1 MKYMQEGVLMGE
13 GRRESSWGRGME
25 EGSGSK
31 GKCMP
36 DP

>member
-1 MKYMQEGVLMGE
+1 MKYMQEGRLMGE
-13 GRRESSWGRGME
+13 GRRESSGRRDME

-31 GKCMP
+31 GKCMT